1 MLLSI
6 FDYFLI
12 KHLQYPR
19 DGGAWWAAVCGV
31 TQSWTRLKR
40 LSSSRSSESMTA
52 SKVTLF
58 GKLGF
63 VDAVKARLGHTGLG
77 WALIQWLVF
86 IQEEENL
93 NTEMQG
99 RRSSDNEEEWKSRNT
114 SQGVPRTVG
123 THQMLGRGKEGCF
136 LESFRGIHVSA
147 NILFLH
153 FWPQKLWE

>member
-12 KHLQYPR
+12 KHLQLKYDSFQSDLIWETGFCRCSQGKIRSYWIRVGSYP
-19 DGGAWWAAVCGV
+19 
-31 TQSWTRLKR
+31 
-40 LSSSRSSESMTA
+40 
-52 SKVTLF
+52 
-58 GKLGF
+58 
-63 VDAVKARLGHTGLG
+63 
-77 WALIQWLVF
+77 ILVF

-114 SQGVPRTVG
+114 SQGMPRTVSNY
-123 THQMLGRGKEGCF
+123 QMLGRRKEGCF

-147 NILFLH
+147 NILLLTIE
-153 FWPQKLWE
+153 PLEL